1 MILNTTILKKI
12 NMAIIFKYAVLIF
25 GALTAIV
32 PIIVVFLASF
42 KTGPE
47 FLDSNPLAFPKNIL
61 NFSNYATAFI
71 DGRMFLG
78 FLNTTII
85 LIISLTGAIIIGTMV
100 AYVVSRFNFRFKKVI
115 LGAFLVATLI
125 PSVTTQVAT
134 FQIINGL
141 GLFNTRLAAIILYLG
156 TDIIAIYIF
165 IQFIDGISISLDEAA
180 MLEGASYWRIYSR
193 IILPLV
199 KPAIVTVMIIKGIS
213 IYNDFYI
220 PFLYMPSKSLHVLSI
235 SLFKFMG
242 PFGANWEIISAA
254 IIIAII
260 PTLIIFIIL
269 QKYIYN
275 GFTAGSVK

>member
-1 MILNTTILKKI
+1 MINKKI
-12 NMAIIFKYAVLIF
+12 EILGLLKYVVVII
-25 GALTAIV
+25 GSLTAIV
-32 PIIVVFLASF
+32 PILVVFFASF

-47 FLDSNPLAFPKNIL
+47 YLDSTALMLPK
-61 NFSNYATAFI
+61 S
-71 DGRMFLG
+71 
-78 FLNTTII
+78 FLNIQNYLIAFNDGNMLTGFFNTTLI
-85 LIISLTGAIIIGTMV
+85 LIISLSGAILLGTMV
-100 AYVVSRFNFRFKKVI
+100 AYVINRFDFRLKKVI

-134 FQIINGL
+134 FQIINAF

-165 IQFIDGISISLDEAA
+165 IQFIAGISISLDEAA
-180 MLEGASYWRIYSR
+180 MMEGASYLTIYFK

-199 KPAIVTVMIIKGIS
+199 KPAIVTVMIIKGIA

-220 PFLYMPSKSLHVLSI
+220 PFLYMPKKSLQVVST

-242 PFGANWEIISAA
+242 PFGSNWEIISAA

-260 PTLIIFIIL
+260 PTLIIFLLL